1 LSTRR
6 TKILK
11 DIATLY
17 GCHRSEVEKVVRHI
31 HSTPEL
37 SGQETQACAWQAA
50 LLTRWGFNVETAYK
64 GINTAYKA
72 TYGKGV
78 PHVCFM
84 AEYDALPGIGH
95 GCGHHLVAG
104 VALGAGILVKKI
116 MERHGVAGA
125 VTVMGT
131 PAEEQQGCKIDLIR
145 AGALMGIDAAL
156 MAHPSNYPTC
166 QSLEESGIIQMM
178 VRFKGRTAHAAEAP
192 EKGAN
197 ALDAVRLM
205 FNGVDAWRQQLPE
218 TCRVHGV
225 IREGGLAPNIIPDA
239 AAAEFYLRD
248 FDPDVLSAM
257 RDRFEK
263 IAQGAALMTDTS
275 VEIKEI
281 PNAFRPGRP
290 NGQLNNLFME
300 LAGEAGMAPQWLGR
314 SRSSSDFGDVT
325 WEVPAMQAYF
335 NITRDDPSIVL
346 HSKEFTQCAISD
358 YALSQMGKTAII
370 LAQMAIMFI
379 TNDELRS
386 RVQKTFCSNASL
398 KQR

>member
-1 LSTRR
+1 M
-6 TKILK
+6 
-11 DIATLY
+11 
-17 GCHRSEVEKVVRHI
+17 VRKI
-31 HSTPEL
+31 HSTPEI
-37 SGQETQACAWQAA
+37 SGQETRACAWQAE
-50 LLTRWGFNVETAYK
+50 LLTRWGFDVQTGYK
-64 GINTAYKA
+64 GLSTAYKA
-72 TYGKGV
+72 TSGKGAV
-78 PHVCFM
+78 HVCFM

-104 VALGAGILVKKI
+104 VALGAGILVKNL
-116 MERHGVAGA
+116 MESHGIAGT
-125 VTVMGT
+125 VTIMGT

-145 AGALMGIDAAL
+145 AGALIGVDAAL
-156 MAHPSNYPTC
+156 MAHPSDYPTC
-166 QSLEESGIIQMM
+166 QSVEESGIIQMM

-257 RDRFEK
+257 QNRFEN
-263 IAQGAALMTDTS
+263 IARGAALMTDTS

-281 PNAFRPGRP
+281 PNAFKPGRP
-290 NGQLNNLFME
+290 NCEFNKLFMA
-300 LAGEAGMAPQWLGR
+300 LSRDAGMAPQWLGR
-314 SRSSSDFGDVT
+314 SRSSSDFGNVT

-335 NITRDDPSIVL
+335 NITRDDPSIL
-346 HSKEFTQCAISD
+346 IHSKEFAQCAISS
-358 YALSQMGKTAII
+358 YALSQMEKTAKI
-370 LAQMAIMFI
+370 LAQMAIMFMI
-379 TNDELRS
+379 DDKFRS
-386 RVQKTFCSNASL
+386 KVQKAFYSNS
-398 KQR
+398 